1 MGIRGASIL
10 LSNGKKISVESSDDE
25 FTGDLSVKDQKTLA
39 RELIREIR
47 KKFDGPVELA
57 RGARIVMYESANSAR
72 WSPSFWSYL
81 FRPSVTKYTE
91 VYVDPSDEKN
101 EAAIRMMESGAVLL
115 YGSAPDSFVPE
126 RFFLEKLPQVLK
138 NHAGDF
144 ASVRGIFRVEIG
156 EGDGKETWF
165 VQMPEGKS
173 SKKPPTAVS
182 DCTITLSESAA
193 RKALK
198 GDFSPLSYVFDLPS
212 LSGNQELAKQFGWLL
227 KKYRSELI

>member
-25 FTGDLSVKDQKTLA
+25 FTGDLSLKDQKTLA

-91 VYVDPSDEKN
+91 VTVDPTEQKN
-101 EAAIRMMESGAVLL
+101 PAAARLMESGAILL
-115 YGSAPDSFVPE
+115 YGSAPNAFVPE
-126 RFFLEKLPQVLK
+126 RFFLEKLPNVLK

-144 ASVRGIFRVEIG
+144 NSVRGIFRIDIG
-156 EGDGKETWF
+156 EDDQKETWF
-165 VQMPEGKS
+165 VHMPEGKS
-173 SKKPPTAVS
+173 SKTTPATAP

-212 LSGNQELAKQFGWLL
+212 ISGNQDLAKQFGWLL
-227 KKYRSELI
+227 KKYQSELI